1 MFQPTT
7 VESSALDV
15 RAGTTR
21 LFYPALA
28 VLLLAAASPIF
39 SVSIPPLA
47 DYLNHLARMY
57 VIADIDHNPVLAG
70 FYGIEWQI
78 IPNLIM
84 DLIVPVL
91 ARYMDIYLAGQIFIF
106 ATLVLMLTGVQAIHY
121 AIHRHLSPWPLVGF
135 LFIYN
140 NIFLFGFMNYL
151 FGLGVT
157 LWGMAAWIALRQRSP
172 ALRLGVSLAFVLVLF
187 VCHLFA
193 VGLYGLGLLCHEIWV
208 LRESRPVSRRQI
220 LSDIAVFGV
229 PFLPVLP
236 LMMASPTIG
245 LALDIDWDWGGKR
258 QGLYYLIQNY
268 SDLFDLSLG
277 ALIVAAVLWAM
288 QRRLLSMHPVGW
300 TLAAI
305 GTAVFLAMP
314 RVLFGSWAADL
325 RLPVALVFMLTGFIR
340 FNDANRA
347 VRYAF
352 YAFILGIAV
361 ARFGSVEMTWRNM
374 DLIYDDFR
382 RSIELIAP
390 GSTILVAENDHPV
403 GPESLN
409 TPFSHAACLA
419 MIDRASLVS
428 TAFSVQGKQVLTV
441 QPNFRDRVDP
451 HDGYPPT
458 VSELLEAAKRPV
470 NAEDGNFWD
479 RWPERFDYIYVLY
492 TSDQENP
499 APEHL
504 NLLYQGSRFQLYKV
518 KPQAQVTTAG
528 TLTEDAMAEDTAAE
542 DTTTSVSSESTF
554 AYAPATLAPVQEPA
568 GTAPAD

>member
-7 VESSALDV
+7 VESSALEV
-15 RAGTTR
+15 RAGATR
-21 LFYPALA
+21 LFYPAFA

-91 ARYMDIYLAGQIFIF
+91 ARHMNIYLAGQVFIF

-151 FGLGVT
+151 FGLGVA
-157 LWGMAAWIALRQRSP
+157 LWGLAAWIALRRRSP

-193 VGLYGLGLLCHEIWV
+193 VGLYGLGLLCHEVWV
-208 LRESRPVSRRQI
+208 LGERRPVSRRQ
-220 LSDIAVFGV
+220 LVSDAAVFGV

-245 LALDIDWDWGGKR
+245 LALDVDWDWGGKR
-258 QGLYYLIQNY
+258 EGLYYLIQNY

-277 ALIVAAVLWAM
+277 ALIVAAGLWAA

-325 RLPVALVFMLTGFIR
+325 RLPVALVFMLIGFIR
-340 FNDANRA
+340 FNDSSRA

-352 YAFILGIAV
+352 YAFVLGIAV
-361 ARFGSVEMTWRNM
+361 ARFGSVQMTWRNM
-374 DLIYDDFR
+374 DQAYDDFR

-403 GPESLN
+403 GPEALN
-409 TPFSHAACLA
+409 NPFSHAACLA

-458 VSELLEAAKRPV
+458 VSELLEAANRPV
-470 NAEDGNFWD
+470 DAENGNFWD

-492 TSDQENP
+492 ATDRDNP
-499 APEHL
+499 APDHL
-504 NLLYQGSRFQLYKV
+504 SLLYQGSRFQLYKV
-518 KPQAQVTTAG
+518 KPPAPMT
-528 TLTEDAMAEDTAAE
+528 AE
-542 DTTTSVSSESTF
+542 DTTTEDTTAEDTTASVSSVSTF
-554 AYAPATLAPVQEPA
+554 AYAPAAFAPVQESA
-568 GTAPAD
+568 DTASAPAD